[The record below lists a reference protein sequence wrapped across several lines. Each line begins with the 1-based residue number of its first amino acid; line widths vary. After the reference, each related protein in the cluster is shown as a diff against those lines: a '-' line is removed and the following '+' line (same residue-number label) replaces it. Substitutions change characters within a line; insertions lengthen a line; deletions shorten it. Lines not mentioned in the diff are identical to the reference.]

1 MNLSKKRYLWI
12 YRRKN
17 ILISRGS
24 ELRCFQLLQYEY
36 QLFNSA
42 LTSSNVYYHPKQC
55 LKALPYAIGTVVFLT
70 LAFALWVHSLPTP
83 PIPVDPLA
91 DMPIPGE
98 GNGMTFEEAL
108 AAQTDPA
115 RKEGMQNLFRDINAE
130 VKAAGNGE
138 EEEPENVMNLDG
150 EEL

>member
-1 MNLSKKRYLWI
+1 M
-12 YRRKN
+12 
-17 ILISRGS
+17 
-24 ELRCFQLLQYEY
+24 
-36 QLFNSA
+36 
-42 LTSSNVYYHPKQC
+42 
-55 LKALPYAIGTVVFLT
+55 
-70 LAFALWVHSLPTP
+70 HSLPPP

-91 DMPIPGE
+91 DMPIPGS

-115 RKEGMQNLFRDINAE
+115 RKEGMQNLFREMNAANT
-130 VKAAGNGE
+130 KAAGSGE